1 MRFRQSLGF
10 LLGIPALALGSGTT
24 VSSESASALH
34 TEFGEV
40 RLQNLA
46 IGKTYSVARIASE
59 QFVVSNTSDDSL
71 FVHMEAVVPRQ
82 HQLRQNALPVPDESW
97 IRLENSYLALAG
109 HSTVWTDVYLTL
121 PYDPDLAGKLF
132 QVDILSR
139 DAERGRDSQRHRLL
153 FTVEMDPEDDTEW
166 IFSMRSLH
174 RHPLAQ

>member
-10 LLGIPALALGSGTT
+10 LVATLALGTGTT
-24 VSSESASALH
+24 VSGERSTALH

-40 RLQNLA
+40 HLQNLA
-46 IGKTYSVARIASE
+46 IGKTYSVARVASE

-71 FVHMEAVVPRQ
+71 YVHMEAVVPRQ
-82 HQLRQNALPVPDESW
+82 HELRQDALPVPDRSW
-97 IRLENSYLALAG
+97 VRLESSDLVLVA
-109 HSTVWTDVYLTL
+109 HSTVRTDVYLTL

-139 DAERGRDSQRHRLL
+139 DVSRGRDTQRHRLL

-166 IFSMRSLH
+166 LFSMRSLH
-174 RHPLAQ
+174 CRPLTD